1 MIVDKK
7 KKITENNITKLS
19 HCVPG
24 LLGGWEH
31 VSVFPDEVLALIAR
45 TEAGAASQSQ
55 VPLLKEAVH
64 VEEDHL
70 VLGGFGCL
78 EKLPGRGRVCS
89 PVGGN

>member
-19 HCVPG
+19 HCV
-24 LLGGWEH
+24 LGWEH
-31 VSVFPDEVLALIAR
+31 VSVFPDEVLALIPR

-70 VLGGFGCL
+70 VLGGFGRL
-78 EKLPGRGRVCS
+78 EELPGRGRVYS